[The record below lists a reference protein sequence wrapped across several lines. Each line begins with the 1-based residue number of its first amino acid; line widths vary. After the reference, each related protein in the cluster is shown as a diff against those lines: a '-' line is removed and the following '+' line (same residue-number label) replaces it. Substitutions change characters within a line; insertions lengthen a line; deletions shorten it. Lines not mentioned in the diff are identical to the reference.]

1 MVKTKR
7 AHLRARLRRSGGSAL
22 VKINF
27 NDENHKNVKYFLKD
41 FGRRRAWHSF

>member
-1 MVKTKR
+1 MVETKR

-27 NDENHKNVKYFLKD
+27 NDKNHKMSNVF
-41 FGRRRAWHSF
+41 